1 VNNLRKPTFG
11 AIWQHFVGRKTS
23 MRWLS
28 LCMVSHGVLLRAP
41 GPLGVYA
48 IRQSEAQVRQ
58 MVRQTVMQRAIV
70 KSAFALGVIGP
81 DEYRKHLQ

>member
-1 VNNLRKPTFG
+1 
-11 AIWQHFVGRKTS
+11 

-28 LCMVSHGVLLRAP
+28 LCLTSHKTLLRAP

-48 IRQSEAQVRQ
+48 NDMDFAFVRRTVATNHPSVPGVSVASLRQAVRQ
-58 MVRQTVMQRAIV
+58 QTLQRAIV